1 MKNTLY
7 LITLLAGF
15 LLTISS
21 CKKNADQ
28 VPPETIDSVKSVL
41 PKQII
46 WTTEGIEADIISI
59 KYDTL
64 NHKIELYKDDTTN
77 SNPYDQLVISYSF
90 NNDGYLVSCVIN
102 NPLLYTPL
110 LNMNFENTTVSINRK
125 SDNKINYIAYDD
137 RDYHRKDTTFYTYQS
152 ESGATK
158 ITTSGLSGYF
168 EGSTIYRYDDNCNLL
183 EYQGEYANATFQY
196 NPNNSISKMIGKGIG
211 DNVAD
216 FSYSSGIPD
225 DKEDLLCRLLVGKD
239 YYLWDL
245 KDLYPFQFALDS
257 DYDNYLISA
266 TNPFHLTHMKDT
278 HQPDAAP
285 TGIEDATMAYELNDQ
300 KLLSKVT
307 FVTEAVGQFPAYTET
322 IKIKY

>member
-1 MKNTLY
+1 MKSTLY

-21 CKKNADQ
+21 CKKDADQ
-28 VPPETIDSVKSVL
+28 VPPETIDSLKSVL

-46 WTTEGIEADIISI
+46 LQEEGSEAEVVSI

-64 NHKIELYKDDTTN
+64 NHKIELYEDDTTN
-77 SNPYDQLVISYSF
+77 SNPYDKLAVSFSF
-90 NNDGYLVSCVIN
+90 NNDGYLIN
-102 NPLLYTPL
+102 YIVNTSGLD
-110 LNMNFENTTVSINRK
+110 NDFENTTININRK
-125 SDNKINYIAYDD
+125 ADNKINYIAYDD
-137 RDYHRKDTTFYTYQS
+137 SDYDERDTTFYTYQS
-152 ESGATK
+152 ESSGTK
-158 ITTSGLSGYF
+158 ITTNGIAGYF
-168 EGSTIYRYDDNCNLL
+168 EGSTIYRYDNNYNLL

-196 NPNNSISKMIGKGIG
+196 NPNNSISKMVGSGIG

-225 DKEDLLCRLLVGKD
+225 DKEDLLCRLLIGKD
-239 YYLWDL
+239 YYLSDL
-245 KDLYPFQFALDS
+245 KELYPFNFYLDP
-257 DYDNYLISA
+257 DYDNYMISA
-266 TNPFHLTHMKDT
+266 TNPYHLTRMKDT

-285 TGIEDATMAYELNDQ
+285 TGIEEATMAYELNDQ
-300 KLLSKVT
+300 QLLSKVT